1 MPTPSFFNFR
11 TILEERITSYLQS
24 KMSNITIHKGIT
36 DEIRVIPII
45 ICHAESSLAVPDL
58 GSNTLGNYTSVLK
71 VYVYSSADDE
81 TLDTHRTR
89 VVEVM
94 GYLRDV
100 DAIKAT
106 FDPNSDGQ
114 LYDMWIQNDEE
125 GMSQRRY
132 GNALEYT
139 VWGCLPQEP

>member
-1 MPTPSFFNFR
+1 MPTPPFYNLR
-11 TILEERITSYLQS
+11 TIIEEKITSYLSS
-24 KMSNITIHKGIT
+24 KISNVVIHKGIT

-45 ICHAESSLAVPDL
+45 ICHAESAHAVQDL
-58 GSNTLGNYTSVLK
+58 GSNTLGNYTVTLK
-71 VYVYSSADDE
+71 IFIYSSADDE
-81 TLDTHRTR
+81 TLDTHRAR

-94 GYLRDV
+94 GNLRDV

-106 FDPNSDGQ
+106 FNPTSDGQ
-114 LYDMWIQNDEE
+114 LYDMWIINDEE

-139 VWGCLPQEP
+139 VWGVLPVAP